1 MSKKNNQ
8 ITPAK
13 LRNILYT
20 DLKALRKNKI
30 TCEQANTVA
39 RMSDSIMRTM
49 YK

>member
-1 MSKKNNQ
+1 MKSKKQ
-8 ITPAK
+8 ATPIK
-13 LRNILYT
+13 LRKILFE
-20 DLKALRKNKI
+20 DLKALRKGKI